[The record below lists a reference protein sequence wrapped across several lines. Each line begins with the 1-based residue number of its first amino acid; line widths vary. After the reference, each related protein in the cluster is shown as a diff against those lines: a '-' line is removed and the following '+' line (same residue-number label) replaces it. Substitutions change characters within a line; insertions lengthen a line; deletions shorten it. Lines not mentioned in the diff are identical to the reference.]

1 MAPSKVPE
9 RLKLKD
15 VLAIL
20 WRSFFIQTGWNFKSM
35 ISIGFCFA
43 LWPVAKKVCHTKKEY
58 IDFLK
63 RHLGFFNAH
72 PYFASYAIG
81 ATARLEL
88 EHAAKDKP
96 GYDLIDKFKNALI
109 GPLGAVGDQCCWA
122 VIRPSALIFG
132 LTGLKLAPTVHWKA
146 LVLLLTF
153 ILYNI
158 PHIYIR
164 VKGILDGYE
173 AGFDVYKK
181 IRIDTYQ
188 RMVTY
193 FKIIGVVGI
202 GMLFIWTFQ
211 QAFIVHWRV
220 SIMFVIAFIL
230 GLGLRLK
237 RNMFYTP
244 VLVSMVLAIVIGIL

>member
-1 MAPSKVPE
+1 
-9 RLKLKD
+9 
-15 VLAIL
+15 
-20 WRSFFIQTGWNFKSM
+20 
-35 ISIGFCFA
+35 
-43 LWPVAKKVCHTKKEY
+43 
-58 IDFLK
+58 
-63 RHLGFFNAH
+63 
-72 PYFASYAIG
+72 
-81 ATARLEL
+81 
-88 EHAAKDKP
+88 
-96 GYDLIDKFKNALI
+96 
-109 GPLGAVGDQCCWA
+109 
-122 VIRPSALIFG
+122 
-132 LTGLKLAPTVHWKA
+132 
-146 LVLLLTF
+146 LTF

-244 VLVSMVLAIVIGIL
+244 VLVSMVLAIVIGILWLKQK

>member
-1 MAPSKVPE
+1 MAYSKVPK
-9 RLKLKD
+9 RLRWKD
-15 VLAIL
+15 VLTIL

-43 LWPVAKKVCHTKKEY
+43 LYPIGRRVCHSKKEY
-58 IDFLK
+58 IAFLK

-88 EHAAKDKP
+88 EHAAKQSP
-96 GYDLIDKFKNALI
+96 SIELIEKFKNALI

-122 VIRPSALIFG
+122 VMRPSALIFG
-132 LTGLKLAPTVHWKA
+132 LTGLKIAPSLRWKA
-146 LVLLLTF
+146 AVLLLTF

-173 AGFDVYKK
+173 SGFDVYKK
-181 IRIDTYQ
+181 IRIDTYG
-188 RMVTY
+188 RLVHY
-193 FKIIGVVGI
+193 FKVIGVIGI
-202 GMLFIWTFQ
+202 GMVFIWTFQ
-211 QAFIVHWRV
+211 QAFIVHWHV
-220 SIMFVIAFIL
+220 SIMFVLSFVL
-230 GLGLRLK
+230 GFGLRLK

-244 VLVSMVLAIVIGIL
+244 VLVSMILAIVIGLL

>member
-1 MAPSKVPE
+1 MAHSEIPE

-15 VLAIL
+15 VLPLL

-43 LWPVAKKVCHTKKEY
+43 LLPIARKVCHNKEEY
-58 IDFLK
+58 IRFFK

-81 ATARLEL
+81 ATARLEM
-88 EHAAKDKP
+88 ERAAKKAPDAEI
-96 GYDLIDKFKNALI
+96 IDKFKNALI

-122 VIRPSALIFG
+122 VIRPAALIFG
-132 LTGLKLAPTVHWKA
+132 LVGLKIASTVERKT

-164 VKGILDGYE
+164 YKGIVDGYE
-173 AGFDVYKK
+173 AGFNVYKK
-181 IRIDTYQ
+181 IRIDTY
-188 RMVTY
+188 RKLIRS
-193 FKIIGVVGI
+193 FKIIGVIGI

-211 QAFIVHWRV
+211 QALIMHWRV
-220 SIMFVIAFIL
+220 SIIFVLSFVL
-230 GLGLRLK
+230 GFVLRLK

-244 VLVSMVLAIVIGIL
+244 VLASMILAILVGIL

>member
-1 MAPSKVPE
+1 MAHSKVPE

-15 VLAIL
+15 VLPIL

-43 LWPVAKKVCHTKKEY
+43 LLPIARKVCHTKEQY
-58 IDFLK
+58 IDFFK

-88 EHAAKDKP
+88 EREANKKP
-96 GYDLIDKFKNALI
+96 DPELIDKFKNALI

-122 VIRPSALIFG
+122 VMRPSALIFG
-132 LTGLKLAPTVHWKA
+132 LTGMKIAPTLGWKA
-146 LVLLLTF
+146 FVLLLTF

-164 VKGILDGYE
+164 IKGILDGYE
-173 AGFDVYKK
+173 SGFDVYKK

-188 RMVTY
+188 KLVRT
-193 FKIIGVVGI
+193 FKVIGVIGI

-211 QAFIVHWRV
+211 QAFIVHWHV
-220 SIMFVIAFIL
+220 SIMFVLAFAL
-230 GLGLRLK
+230 GFGLRIK

-244 VLVSMVLAIVIGIL
+244 VLASMVLAIIIGLL